1 MKAKELFE
9 KEGWKQ
15 TSVSKNQ
22 IIYQYGNVSITF
34 NRCLLSPMITYNN
47 IDKFVEANKMLGA
60 ENTLNFCL
68 SKEKLQAILLQLEEL
83 NQ

>member
-34 NRCLLSPMITYNN
+34 NRCLLSPKYGNVSI
-47 IDKFVEANKMLGA
+47 
-60 ENTLNFCL
+60 NTLNFCL
-68 SKEKLQAILLQLEEL
+68 SKEELQAILLQLEEL